1 MTRLV
6 DCSYLSHKT
15 LGSALLLATLLTLLS
30 WSHAEAEPVSVSS
43 EAKLRQLLSTAAAA
57 LQAGDL
63 REAESRYQEA
73 YRQAPAV
80 ALLHDLG
87 RVARAQQRSV
97 AAADLFRR
105 YCQEAGSALTPETE
119 RQLQAFIQEA
129 SGPSTN
135 VAVYGPEGS
144 LVQLDGRLVGLLP
157 LSLPLLVS
165 PGSHQLRI
173 ELRGQLANATIVAQA
188 NRPLAVRFTL
198 IPPLA
203 VVTPT
208 FAAVLVA
215 AYGKLATPVVQAL
228 NRAVLAGAA
237 EERVVMLLPG
247 DLNAAFSAT
256 PGLAVCLQTVDCQ
269 ETLANRVAAHY
280 VLRLHIDG
288 LSPTSSGNK
297 RPSVS
302 TWRFALVLHD
312 VPAGAESA
320 AAKDE
325 CINCTLPEAA
335 QHLRDLVSQVVRD
348 GSTRPEGTLEVV
360 TVPAGAKVLIDGRNH
375 GPSPV
380 RRITLGGRHQVLV
393 EAPGYRSERTE
404 VTVVGEQLARVL
416 LSLTPQPVPP
426 RDSSVLASGVTF
438 PFSATPSQSPPHWLR
453 QPGKWMVA
461 ALGITEVIAAATL
474 WGLDGYQSC
483 AKADLGHCH
492 WELDGRNAGIGM
504 LVAGGATLGVTGLLF
519 YFDARRTARHSD
531 GRVEP

>member
-15 LGSALLLATLLTLLS
+15 LGSALLAILLTLLS
-30 WSHAEAEPVSVSS
+30 WSHAEAEPVLVSS
-43 EAKLRQLLSTAAAA
+43 ETKLRQLLSTAAAA

-105 YCQEAGSALTPETE
+105 YCQEAGAALTPEAE
-119 RQLQAFIQEA
+119 RQLQAFIQGA

-165 PGSHQLRI
+165 PGPHQLRI
-173 ELRGQLANATIVAQA
+173 ELRGKLVNAAIVAQA
-188 NRPLAVRFTL
+188 NRPQAVRFTL
-198 IPPLA
+198 LPPLA

-215 AYGKLATPVVQAL
+215 AYGNLATPVVQAL

-247 DLNAAFSAT
+247 DLHAAFSAT
-256 PGLAVCLQTVDCQ
+256 LCLQTVDCQ

-288 LSPTSSGNK
+288 SSPTSSGNK
-297 RPSVS
+297 WPSVS

-320 AAKDE
+320 TAKDE

-360 TVPAGAKVLIDGRNH
+360 TMPAGAKVLIDGRNY

-380 RRITLGGRHQVLV
+380 RRITLGGRHQVQV

-404 VTVVGEQLARVL
+404 VTVVSEQLARVL
-416 LSLTPQPVPP
+416 LSLTAQPGPPQ
-426 RDSSVLASGVTF
+426 DSGFLASGVTF
-438 PFSATPSQSPPHWLR
+438 PFSTTPSQSPPHWLR

-461 ALGITEVIAAATL
+461 ALGITEVLAGATL

-519 YFDARRTARHSD
+519 YFDARRPARHSG